1 MKKYKIVALLPI
13 KKNSERIKGK
23 NFKKFAGQPLFHW
36 ILDVLLQVPSID
48 IIIINTDAKDY
59 LLENN
64 INLSER
70 VLIRDRKDHLL
81 GDDTSMNLIIEDDI
95 NSINSDIYL
104 MTHTTNP
111 LLKPSTIEEALE
123 RFKEKDL
130 NDSLFTANK
139 VQSRFYNSE
148 KKPVNHDP
156 NHLIKTQDLPLWF
169 EENSCLY
176 IFSKPSFNKNRAR
189 IGSDPLIFPIAKGE
203 SFDIDEMDDWD
214 IAEAIMKSRND

>member
-23 NFKKFAGQPLFHW
+23 NFKKFAGKPLFHW
-36 ILDVLLQVPSID
+36 ILDALLQVPSID

-130 NDSLFTANK
+130 NDSKIN
-139 VQSRFYNSE
+139 
-148 KKPVNHDP
+148 
-156 NHLIKTQDLPLWF
+156 
-169 EENSCLY
+169 
-176 IFSKPSFNKNRAR
+176 
-189 IGSDPLIFPIAKGE
+189 
-203 SFDIDEMDDWD
+203 
-214 IAEAIMKSRND
+214 